1 MLNVASVCTSCYML
15 LHVVR
20 SCCTKLETGQT
31 FKPTTPNISFVPWSA
46 GCSITML
53 DPFAQF
59 FQHEPAWQAFER
71 KGKGVLG
78 ARETRRPGRHCW
90 DLARALDMVSK
101 SFGLYPSHDALQVST
116 LLGVVASVCTPLPT
130 LTQPLPALLAQ
141 QRWELSL
148 IKLSQNFNISL
159 RLYGCTVLTTFKS
172 LTIFIS
178 KSTVSG
184 FWPRIGV
191 TVLS

>member
-71 KGKGVLG
+71 EGKGSFR
-78 ARETRRPGRHCW
+78 RERNAKAWAP
-90 DLARALDMVSK
+90 
-101 SFGLYPSHDALQVST
+101 
-116 LLGVVASVCTPLPT
+116 LLGPRTRIRHGFKVFWIVSFPWCTAGLNIVGSCRISLHTTANTDATTPSVVGTTT
-130 LTQPLPALLAQ
+130 LGVKSHKTQP
-141 QRWELSL
+141 
-148 IKLSQNFNISL
+148 KF
-159 RLYGCTVLTTFKS
+159 
-172 LTIFIS
+172 
-178 KSTVSG
+178 
-184 FWPRIGV
+184 
-191 TVLS
+191 

>member
-53 DPFAQF
+53 DPFAQL

-71 KGKGVLG
+71 EGKGSF
-78 ARETRRPGRHCW
+78 RRKRN
-90 DLARALDMVSK
+90 ARAWA
-101 SFGLYPSHDALQVST
+101 P
-116 LLGVVASVCTPLPT
+116 LLGPRTRITHGFQSLLDCILPMIHCRS
-130 LTQPLPALLAQ
+130 QHC
-141 QRWELSL
+141 WELSHPFAHHCQHWRNH
-148 IKLSQNFNISL
+148 SHHCWHNNVRS
-159 RLYGCTVLTTFKS
+159 
-172 LTIFIS
+172 
-178 KSTVSG
+178 
-184 FWPRIGV
+184 
-191 TVLS
+191 